1 MQLLNICTRKPKDR
15 AFPTVLYKSNYS
27 MDIIHESH
35 IEDGILAGIKHRAA
49 TDIPLQSCFQGQQLT
64 GNTWVTHAWTVQ
76 DL

>member
-1 MQLLNICTRKPKDR
+1 
-15 AFPTVLYKSNYS
+15 

-64 GNTWVTHAWTVQ
+64 ENTWATHAWIVQ